1 MTLKSTIIAF
11 VISLKLVTGLL
22 AQPNPIT
29 FEHIS
34 LEQGLS
40 QSVVTCILQDYQGF
54 MWFGTYDGLNKFD
67 GYDFVVYKHDLQNPH
82 SLSDNTIQALFED
95 SAGMLWIGTREG
107 LCRFDPRYEKI
118 TRYLHNPNDPHS
130 LSHNTVTAICETR
143 DGEASA
149 LWIGT
154 QGGGLNRFD
163 PESGRFNRYQRD
175 ATNLA
180 SLSSNQV
187 RSLHVSYQNNTT
199 TLWIGT
205 FNGLNR
211 LVLSTENSGENAEI
225 SFIRYQHDPNN
236 PQSLS
241 DNRVWSIAEDANG
254 VLWLATF
261 GGGLNRFDPA
271 ALTFTRY
278 LHDPNNP
285 ASLSNNTVRPILI
298 SQRDSTIWIGTSGG
312 LEKFE
317 APTQRFIHHQ
327 HDETNSG
334 SLSNDDVWSLYED
347 KSGALWIGTY
357 GGGLNKFSPAREK
370 FMHIRHDP
378 MNHKSLGHNMVM
390 AIHEAREG
398 DETTL
403 WIGTGG
409 GGLYEYDASRE
420 AFIPYRHNP
429 ANPASLSSDGVAAI
443 YQDHRGALWVGTGVG
458 LNKML
463 PGQKRFKRY
472 LREPANPYS
481 LSENGIS
488 AIAETRHGEKSF
500 LWIGT
505 GSAGLNRF
513 DPQTERFQRYRH
525 NPADSTSLSN
535 DRIYALYVE
544 PEANGDSRSLWVGT
558 DAGLNQ
564 LVLDDAALSNNGASM
579 RFVRYQQK
587 PAGRKGLSN
596 NRVFAI
602 YADPDS
608 INHSLW
614 VGTWGG
620 GLNRLN
626 RATDEFTH
634 FTEKDGLP
642 NNVIYGILG
651 DDDGNLWLST
661 NSGLSKLILNE
672 AEGFNPATSMF
683 RNYDVD
689 DGLQSKE
696 FNQGAYY
703 KSHDG
708 EMFFG
713 GINGFNRF
721 YPRRVR
727 DNPYTPPI
735 VLTAFEKFDRL
746 VPLEKAI
753 SASDKITLTY
763 RDSFFSFAF
772 AALDYTNP
780 GKNQYAYKLEGFD
793 EDWIYCGTRRYASYT
808 NLDGGEYLFRVKG
821 SNHDG
826 VWNEEGASIK
836 IIVTPPFWK
845 TWWFLSLA
853 GLAVLG
859 LAYGSYRRKL
869 DARLEKERI
878 VNELK
883 AAHEM
888 QMGLMPTAAPQVE
901 GFDIAGICQPAEAVG
916 GDFFDYFWLDFD
928 KNQFGLMLVDVSD
941 KAMKGAMT
949 AVMTSGMVSAEIG
962 YNRSPHIIMQNVN
975 RAMYWK
981 TSANAF
987 TAMLFAT
994 INPFTKIMRFTNA
1007 GLTRP
1012 LLRRGSEIIY
1022 LKVEGAHFPLGIQ
1035 QEVKYQESELPLQ
1048 SGDVLVFYTDGLPEA
1063 MNAKEELFDYPRLER
1078 LLRGLPDTLSA
1089 AEIINS
1095 LVQKVQNFTG
1105 NAERH
1110 DDMTIV
1116 VVRVK

>member
-1 MTLKSTIIAF
+1 MTLQFRNAAIVAF
-11 VISLKLVTGLL
+11 VLSLRLAANLF
-22 AQPNPIT
+22 AQPNPII

-40 QSVVTCILQDYQGF
+40 QSVVTCILQDRKGF

-67 GYDFVVYKHDLQNPH
+67 GYDFVVYKHDLQNPN

-118 TRYLHNPNDPHS
+118 TRYHHDPDNPHS

-143 DGEASA
+143 DGEATA
-149 LWIGT
+149 LWVGT

-163 PESGRFNRYQRD
+163 HESQRFIRYQRD
-175 ATNLA
+175 ANNPA

-187 RSLHVSYQNNTT
+187 RSLHVSYQNNAT
-199 TLWIGT
+199 TLWIAT
-205 FNGLNR
+205 LNGLNR
-211 LVLSTENSGENAEI
+211 LVLSNESRGENSEVA
-225 SFIRYQHDPNN
+225 FIRYRHDPNN
-236 PQSLS
+236 LQSLS
-241 DNRVWSIAEDANG
+241 DNRVWSIAEEANG
-254 VLWLATF
+254 ILWLATF
-261 GGGLNRFDPA
+261 GGGLNRFDPTTQ
-271 ALTFTRY
+271 TFTRY
-278 LHDPNNP
+278 LHNPSNP

-298 SQRDSTIWIGTSGG
+298 SQRDSTVWIGTSGG
-312 LEKFE
+312 LEKFD
-317 APTQRFIHHQ
+317 AQTQHFIHHQ
-327 HDETNSG
+327 HDETNPG

-357 GGGLNKFSPAREK
+357 GGGLNKFSPARHK
-370 FMHIRHDP
+370 FIHVRHDP
-378 MNHKSLGHNMVM
+378 VNPKSLGHNMVM

-398 DETTL
+398 DKTSL

-409 GGLYEYDASRE
+409 GGLYQYDASRE
-420 AFIPYRHNP
+420 AFIPHRHNP
-429 ANPASLSSDGVAAI
+429 ANPASLSSNGVAAI
-443 YQDHRGALWVGTGVG
+443 YQDHQGALWVGTGVG

-472 LREPANPYS
+472 LRDPANPNS

-488 AIAETRHGEKSF
+488 AIAETRHGDKSF

-513 DPQTERFQRYRH
+513 DPKTERFQRFRH
-525 NPADSTSLSN
+525 NPADSASLSN

-544 PEANGDSRSLWVGT
+544 PTANGSSRSLWIGT
-558 DAGLNQ
+558 DDGLNQ
-564 LVLDDAALSNNGASM
+564 LVLDEAALSTNGASLAPV
-579 RFVRYQQK
+579 RFLRYQQK
-587 PAGRKGLSN
+587 FPNPKGLSN

-602 YADPDS
+602 YSDPDS
-608 INHSLW
+608 INQSLW

-626 RATDEFTH
+626 RATGEFTY

-651 DDDGNLWLST
+651 DDDGHLWLST
-661 NSGLSKLILNE
+661 NNGLSK
-672 AEGFNPATSMF
+672 FNPATGIF

-696 FNQGAYY
+696 FNQGAYF
-703 KSHDG
+703 KSRNG

-753 SASDKITLTY
+753 SSSDKITLTY

-780 GKNQYAYKLEGFD
+780 RKNQYAYKLEGFD

-836 IIVTPPFWK
+836 IVVTPPFWK

-869 DARLEKERI
+869 EARLEKERI

-888 QMGLMPTAAPQVE
+888 QMGLMPTAAPQVA

-962 YNRSPHIIMQNVN
+962 HNRSPHAIMQNIN

-981 TSANAF
+981 TPANAF

-994 INPFTKIMRFTNA
+994 INPITKILRFANA

-1012 LLRRGSEIIY
+1012 LLRRGGEMIY
-1022 LKVEGAHFPLGIQ
+1022 LKVDGAHFPLGIQ
-1035 QEVKYQESELPLQ
+1035 EEVNYQEAELALQ

-1063 MNAKEELFDYPRLER
+1063 MNTKEELFDYPRLER
-1078 LLRGLPDTLSA
+1078 LLRPLPDTLSA
-1089 AEIINS
+1089 AEIIDA
-1095 LVQKVQNFTG
+1095 LAQKVQSFTG